1 MKKEA
6 IEKAIQKIA
15 EKGKIAASIAQ
26 LNFEKIT
33 IERKIGKLHSR
44 LGERIDYLFKS
55 GEDIKEDEIVK
66 GIIEE
71 IRKLEARIDEIE
83 NKLKELKEKLK
94 EHEESKVDA
103 KGEES
108 EEGDSEE

>member
-1 MKKEA
+1 MKKET

-44 LGERIDYLFKS
+44 LGERIDYLFKT

-71 IRKLEARIDEIE
+71 IRKLETRIDEIDK
-83 NKLKELKEKLK
+83 KLKELKEKLK
-94 EHEESKVDA
+94 EHEESKEEA
-103 KGEES
+103 K